1 MPAAE
6 ATARVST
13 KAQLVLPKKVREKLG
28 VGPGDLVRFVERDGA
43 IVIERFEREPFEDPF
58 ALFDEWS
65 SPEDIEAFDKANAR
79 D

>member
-1 MPAAE
+1 MPVAE

-13 KAQLVLPKKVREKLG
+13 KAQLVLPKRVREKLG

-43 IVIERFEREPFEDPF
+43 IVIERMDPEWVEDPF

-65 SPEDIEAFDKANAR
+65 SPEDTKAYAKL
-79 D
+79 